1 MRACGDVNE
10 VKVMSALQTADD
22 VQQATS
28 NERLSY
34 EPLLRE
40 LGRLIDEERWH
51 DVVVVESDEG
61 VFLKGLR
68 LQQGATADTMR
79 PARRVIPYAMLG
91 QEART
96 GVERREQ
103 PKARGLRR
111 VWPWS

>member
-1 MRACGDVNE
+1 MN
-10 VKVMSALQTADD
+10 ALPTVDD
-22 VQQATS
+22 GQQATS
-28 NERLSY
+28 AERLNY
-34 EPLLRE
+34 ESLLRE

-68 LQQGATADTMR
+68 LDHGAPGDVMR
-79 PARRVIPYAMLG
+79 PARRVVDYRTLG
-91 QEART
+91 QEARA

-111 VWPWS
+111 VWPWG

>member
-1 MRACGDVNE
+1 LKIMNALPTVDDAQQTT
-10 VKVMSALQTADD
+10 SA
-22 VQQATS
+22 
-28 NERLSY
+28 ERLNY
-34 EPLLRE
+34 ESLLRE

-68 LQQGATADTMR
+68 LQHGATADTMLASR
-79 PARRVIPYAMLG
+79 SVIPYSTLG
-91 QEART
+91 QEARA

-111 VWPWS
+111 VWPWG

>member
-1 MRACGDVNE
+1 MN
-10 VKVMSALQTADD
+10 ALPSYEQDPE
-22 VQQATS
+22 ATS
-28 NERLSY
+28 NARLAY

-68 LQQGATADTMR
+68 LQHGVAVDTMR
-79 PARRVIPYAMLG
+79 PSRRVIPYATLG
-91 QEART
+91 QEARA

-103 PKARGLRR
+103 PQARGLRR
-111 VWPWS
+111 VWPW